1 MIGKMIG
8 AFVGDKLAKQ
18 TKGMDGATGAVLGL
32 VATSALRRM
41 SLPVMV
47 ALGVG
52 GYVAKKYFDK
62 DTKPAKGSAVT
73 ADADPVTG
81 VSTAAA

>member
-32 VATSALRRM
+32 VATAALRRM

-47 ALGVG
+47 VLGVG

-62 DTKPAKGSAVT
+62 DGKTVKAEPAT
-73 ADADPVTG
+73 ANADPVTG
-81 VSTAAA
+81 VTTAAA